1 MTGNGPVWS
10 GGGGAASTASGRRP
24 TPRRRVFRPPGQNG
38 PPPVRT
44 HGIRPPKTAPTWA
57 AREEG
62 DGPRRM
68 GSKSAGRRRTDR
80 MGPTYGRA
88 VAGHNLQR
96 SRDHA
101 LRRTVS
107 PALHHALQ
115 VRAAGGT
122 GVRVQ
127 VGAVRLYFDVD

>member
-1 MTGNGPVWS
+1 
-10 GGGGAASTASGRRP
+10 
-24 TPRRRVFRPPGQNG
+24 
-38 PPPVRT
+38 
-44 HGIRPPKTAPTWA
+44 
-57 AREEG
+57 
-62 DGPRRM
+62 M
-68 GSKSAGRRRTDR
+68 GSKGAGRRRTDR

-107 PALHHALQ
+107 PALRHALQ

-127 VGAVRLYFDVD
+127 VGDVRLYFDVEGAQLVPDGTVMRERPTLLLLHGGPGFDHTQFKPQLQP